1 MVAREDVADPESI
14 RECAR
19 RMCPNLTVDNFQPII
34 STRASHVIADFDE
47 KTNLQSKQYKFG
59 ILYQKANQFTEEDIF
74 QNNNPSPEF
83 EKFLGIL
90 GDTIS
95 LEGHSGYSGGLDT
108 KHNHTGTKT
117 VFTVFKDYQ
126 IVFHVAPFLPYR

>member
-14 RECAR
+14 RECAK

-108 KHNHTGTKT
+108 KQFLISSLKISNKESLCNLLAD
-117 VFTVFKDYQ
+117 FQFKY
-126 IVFHVAPFLPYR
+126 LNE